1 MNSVLLNER
10 NIKSIKN
17 QKDMMSPVG
26 LKINLVSKDYINLK
40 ANLNILEFDN
50 ATLTTHKS
58 SINSQNHFFEKEV
71 PLSER
76 INMLV
81 FEKIDEEEIKPNI
94 RKDIFGRE
102 IKKGGKHKITFADDL
117 DIIKSLLPESKN
129 VIEHKSSHKI
139 GEIITKKNSPSK
151 NLELALPE
159 IKTIKRAN
167 SFTKGRIS
175 MMKNVY
181 NISKIKTKKFK
192 KFNVEVINIEN
203 MKKETKLNTFAV
215 KNRMVGAEEENVCC
229 SCYCSIW

>member
-1 MNSVLLNER
+1 MNTVLLNER

-58 SINSQNHFFEKEV
+58 STNSQNHFFEKEV

-76 INMLV
+76 INMLE

-129 VIEHKSSHKI
+129 IIEHKSSHKI
-139 GEIITKKNSPSK
+139 CEIIAKRNSPSK

-203 MKKETKLNTFAV
+203 MKKETKLNTFAF
-215 KNRMVGAEEENVCC
+215 KNRMAATEEENVSC

>member
-1 MNSVLLNER
+1 MDSVLLNER

-26 LKINLVSKDYINLK
+26 LKINLISKDYINLK
-40 ANLNILEFDN
+40 SNLNLCEFDK

-58 SINSQNHFFEKEV
+58 SINSQNQFFEKEV

-76 INMLV
+76 IHMLDI
-81 FEKIDEEEIKPNI
+81 EKIDEEEIKPNI
-94 RKDIFGRE
+94 RKDIFGKE

-129 VIEHKSSHKI
+129 VIEHKRSQKICEVVAKKDSS
-139 GEIITKKNSPSK
+139 SK
-151 NLELALPE
+151 NLKLALSE
-159 IKTIKRAN
+159 IKAIKRAN
-167 SFTKGRIS
+167 SFNKGRIS
-175 MMKNVY
+175 MIKNVY
-181 NISKIKTKKFK
+181 NMSKIKTKKFK

-215 KNRMVGAEEENVCC
+215 KNRIAAAEEENVSC

>member
-1 MNSVLLNER
+1 MNTVLLNER
-10 NIKSIKN
+10 NIKSIKD

-26 LKINLVSKDYINLK
+26 LKINLISKDYISLK
-40 ANLNILEFDN
+40 ANLNMLEFDK

-58 SINSQNHFFEKEV
+58 SINSQNHFFEKEA

-76 INMLV
+76 INMLE

-102 IKKGGKHKITFADDL
+102 IKKGGKHKISFADDL
-117 DIIKSLLPESKN
+117 DIIKSLLPERKN

-139 GEIITKKNSPSK
+139 NEIITKKNSPSK
-151 NLELALPE
+151 NSELALPE

-167 SFTKGRIS
+167 SFTEGRIS

-215 KNRMVGAEEENVCC
+215 KNRVAAAEEENVSC

>member
-1 MNSVLLNER
+1 MDSVLLNER

-26 LKINLVSKDYINLK
+26 LKINLISKDYINLK
-40 ANLNILEFDN
+40 ANLNISEFDK

-58 SINSQNHFFEKEV
+58 SINSQNHFLEKEA

-76 INMLV
+76 INMLE

-102 IKKGGKHKITFADDL
+102 IKKGGKHKISFADDL
-117 DIIKSLLPESKN
+117 DIIKSLLPERKN

-139 GEIITKKNSPSK
+139 NEIITKKNSPSK
-151 NLELALPE
+151 NSELALPE

-167 SFTKGRIS
+167 SFTEGRIS

-215 KNRMVGAEEENVCC
+215 KNRVVAPEEENVSC

>member
-1 MNSVLLNER
+1 MDSVLLNER

-26 LKINLVSKDYINLK
+26 LKINLISKDYINLK
-40 ANLNILEFDN
+40 ANLNISEFDK

-58 SINSQNHFFEKEV
+58 SINSQNHFLEKEA

-76 INMLV
+76 INMLE
-81 FEKIDEEEIKPNI
+81 FEKIDEEEIKPNV

-102 IKKGGKHKITFADDL
+102 IKKGGKHKISFADDL
-117 DIIKSLLPESKN
+117 DIIKSLLPECKI

-139 GEIITKKNSPSK
+139 GEILQKENSPSK
-151 NLELALPE
+151 NLTYALPE
-159 IKTIKRAN
+159 IKTIKRSN
-167 SFTKGRIS
+167 SFTKGKIS

-215 KNRMVGAEEENVCC
+215 KNRVVAPEEENVSC

>member
-1 MNSVLLNER
+1 MDSVLLNER

-26 LKINLVSKDYINLK
+26 LKINLISKDYINLK
-40 ANLNILEFDN
+40 ANLNILEFDK

-58 SINSQNHFFEKEV
+58 SINSQNHFLEKEA

-76 INMLV
+76 INMLE
-81 FEKIDEEEIKPNI
+81 FEKIDEEEIKPNV

-102 IKKGGKHKITFADDL
+102 IKKGGKHKISFADDL
-117 DIIKSLLPESKN
+117 DIIKSLLPECKI

-139 GEIITKKNSPSK
+139 GEILQKENSPSK
-151 NLELALPE
+151 NLTYALPE
-159 IKTIKRAN
+159 IKTIKRSN
-167 SFTKGRIS
+167 SFTKGKIS

-192 KFNVEVINIEN
+192 KFNVDVINIEN

-215 KNRMVGAEEENVCC
+215 KNRVVAPEEENVSC

>member
-1 MNSVLLNER
+1 MDSVLLNER

-26 LKINLVSKDYINLK
+26 LKINLISKDYINLK
-40 ANLNILEFDN
+40 ANLNISEFDK

-58 SINSQNHFFEKEV
+58 SINSQNHFLEKEA

-76 INMLV
+76 INMLE
-81 FEKIDEEEIKPNI
+81 FEKIDEEEIKPNV

-102 IKKGGKHKITFADDL
+102 IKKGGKHKISFADDL
-117 DIIKSLLPESKN
+117 DIIKSLLPECKI

-139 GEIITKKNSPSK
+139 GEILQKENSPSK
-151 NLELALPE
+151 NLTYALPE
-159 IKTIKRAN
+159 IKTIKRSN
-167 SFTKGRIS
+167 SFTKGKIS

-192 KFNVEVINIEN
+192 KFNVDVINIEN

-215 KNRMVGAEEENVCC
+215 KNRVVAPEEENVSC